1 MGEENILKE
10 MGERI
15 YNRRKAL
22 KLTQDELAEKI
33 GVSTQM
39 ISNLELGKK
48 AIRPENL
55 AKICRALDISADY
68 ILRGSTVALSENSA
82 SQGVV
87 NRISEKLVR
96 LSPEELRLIESFVN
110 YMAK

>member
-1 MGEENILKE
+1 

-15 YNRRKAL
+15 YKRRKAL
-22 KLTQDELAEKI
+22 KLTQEELAEQV

-55 AKICRALDISADY
+55 IKISTVLDISCDY
-68 ILRGSTVALSENSA
+68 ILKGIDSQNLYLELAEKIANLSEKDLKFIN
-82 SQGVV
+82 QM
-87 NRISEKLVR
+87 ISYINNK
-96 LSPEELRLIESFVN
+96 
-110 YMAK
+110 K

>member
-1 MGEENILKE
+1 MNNSNLLKE

-15 YNRRKAL
+15 YFRRKAL
-22 KLTQDELAEKI
+22 KLTQEELAEKI

-55 AKICRALDISADY
+55 INICSVLNISTDY
-68 ILRGSTVALSENSA
+68 VLSGTKSDNLVDEIYQKLNNLNS
-82 SQGVV
+82 G
-87 NRISEKLVR
+87 
-96 LSPEELRLIESFVN
+96 ELKFINQMIEYIN
-110 YMAK
+110 NGK

>member
-1 MGEENILKE
+1 MNNSNLLKE

-15 YNRRKAL
+15 YFRRKAL
-22 KLTQDELAEKI
+22 KLTQEELAEKI

-55 AKICRALDISADY
+55 INICSVLNISSDYVLSGNKSDNLVDEIAKKLNNLDSDELKFINQMIDY
-68 ILRGSTVALSENSA
+68 INKG
-82 SQGVV
+82 
-87 NRISEKLVR
+87 K
-96 LSPEELRLIESFVN
+96 
-110 YMAK
+110 

>member
-1 MGEENILKE
+1 MIVLSGNVLKD

-15 YNRRKAL
+15 YKRRKAL
-22 KLTQDELAEKI
+22 KLTQEELAEQV

-55 AKICRALDISADY
+55 IKISTVLDISCDY
-68 ILRGSTVALSENSA
+68 ILKGIDSQNLYLELAEKIANLSEKDLKFIN
-82 SQGVV
+82 QM
-87 NRISEKLVR
+87 ISYINNK
-96 LSPEELRLIESFVN
+96 
-110 YMAK
+110 K

>member
-1 MGEENILKE
+1 

-15 YNRRKAL
+15 YKRRKAL
-22 KLTQDELAEKI
+22 KLTQEELAEQV

-55 AKICRALDISADY
+55 IKISTVLDISCDY
-68 ILRGSTVALSENSA
+68 ILKGTNTQNLSDE
-82 SQGVV
+82 
-87 NRISEKLVR
+87 ITEKIANLTEKD
-96 LSPEELRLIESFVN
+96 LKFLNQMIN
-110 YMAK
+110 YINKK

>member
-1 MGEENILKE
+1 MNNSNLLKE

-15 YNRRKAL
+15 YFRRKAL
-22 KLTQDELAEKI
+22 KLTQEELAEKI

-55 AKICRALDISADY
+55 INICSVLNISSDYVLSGNKSDNLVDEISQKLNNLDSDELKFINQMIDY
-68 ILRGSTVALSENSA
+68 INNG
-82 SQGVV
+82 
-87 NRISEKLVR
+87 K
-96 LSPEELRLIESFVN
+96 
-110 YMAK
+110 

>member
-1 MGEENILKE
+1 MIVLSDNVLKD

-15 YNRRKAL
+15 YKKRKAL
-22 KLTQDELAEKI
+22 KLTQEELAEQV

-55 AKICRALDISADY
+55 IKISTVLDISCDY
-68 ILRGSTVALSENSA
+68 ILKGTDTQNLSNE
-82 SQGVV
+82 
-87 NRISEKLVR
+87 ITEKIANLTEKD
-96 LSPEELRLIESFVN
+96 LKFLNQMIN
-110 YMAK
+110 YINKK

>member
-1 MGEENILKE
+1 MSDNKVLIE

-15 YNRRKAL
+15 SKQRKSL
-22 KLTQDELAEKI
+22 KLTQEQLADTI

-55 AKICRALDISADY
+55 IKICSALGVSADY
-68 ILRGSTVALSENSA
+68 LLTGVKANDLYNSIA
-82 SQGVV
+82 G
-87 NRISEKLVR
+87 KLPD
-96 LSPEELRLIESFVN
+96 LSPRELEIIKEIID
-110 YMAK
+110 YMNTK

>member
-1 MGEENILKE
+1 MSDLILLKE

-15 YNRRKAL
+15 YCRRKTL

-55 AKICRALDISADY
+55 IKICSVLNISADY
-68 ILRGSTVALSENSA
+68 ILTGSAAKLPANQIA
-82 SQGVV
+82 
-87 NRISEKLVR
+87 EKLNR
-96 LSPEELRLIESFVN
+96 LSQEELELIDKFID
-110 YMAK
+110 YMILKK

>member
-1 MGEENILKE
+1 MIVLSDNVLKD

-15 YNRRKAL
+15 YKRRKAL
-22 KLTQDELAEKI
+22 KLTQEELAEQV

-55 AKICRALDISADY
+55 IKISTVLDISCDY
-68 ILRGSTVALSENSA
+68 ILKGIDSQNLYLELAEKIANLSEKDLKFIN
-82 SQGVV
+82 QM
-87 NRISEKLVR
+87 ISYINNK
-96 LSPEELRLIESFVN
+96 
-110 YMAK
+110 K